1 MKSSF
6 KIFCL
11 IFFILFTA
19 LSSYSLP
26 GLRSSISNDDIKG
39 TWEGTLSIKLRI
51 VIRIYT
57 SESGYLKAE
66 MDSPDQKA
74 YGLHLDTV
82 IFDGSNIMLKLN
94 MASAYYEGKYNPDSI
109 AFEGNWHQNGLAIPL
124 TLKKMNK
131 AEEIK
136 NLQERQNTSRLD
148 ANEVSIVVNGC
159 KLAGTLKVPK
169 SDHPVDVAL
178 IIAGSGPTDRDGNN
192 SLIPGKNNSLKMIS
206 ELLYDNNIASL
217 RYDKRDI
224 GASDKVNESDLTFDT
239 YVNDAVE
246 WVKYLKNDKR
256 FSKIF
261 IIGHSEGA
269 LIGMVASERVNIG
282 KYASLCG
289 MGEPAYLTIKRQL
302 KSTNYPKETLN
313 RSTEIMDSLKN
324 GYLVKNVGQEL
335 NMLFRPGIQPYMISW
350 FKYDPCKEIS
360 KLIIPVLIVEGT
372 TDLQISVRDAEML
385 SKANSGSKLKI
396 IKNMNHVLK
405 EVPTVEREANLK
417 TYSNPDLPLS
427 KEFSKALIEFL
438 KK

>member
-1 MKSSF
+1 
-6 KIFCL
+6 
-11 IFFILFTA
+11 
-19 LSSYSLP
+19 
-26 GLRSSISNDDIKG
+26 
-39 TWEGTLSIKLRI
+39 
-51 VIRIYT
+51 
-57 SESGYLKAE
+57 

-192 SLIPGKNNSLKMIS
+192 SRLIPGKNNSLKMIS

-246 WVKYLKNDKR
+246 WVKHLKNDKR

-324 GYLVKNVGQEL
+324 GYL
-335 NMLFRPGIQPYMISW
+335 
-350 FKYDPCKEIS
+350 
-360 KLIIPVLIVEGT
+360 
-372 TDLQISVRDAEML
+372 
-385 SKANSGSKLKI
+385 
-396 IKNMNHVLK
+396 
-405 EVPTVEREANLK
+405 
-417 TYSNPDLPLS
+417 
-427 KEFSKALIEFL
+427 
-438 KK
+438 